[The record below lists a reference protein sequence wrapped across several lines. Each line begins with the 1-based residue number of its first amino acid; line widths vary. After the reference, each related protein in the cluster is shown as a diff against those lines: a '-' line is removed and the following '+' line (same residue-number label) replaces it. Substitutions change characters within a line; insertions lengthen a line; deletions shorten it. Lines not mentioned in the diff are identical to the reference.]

1 MGGKKRI
8 VEGGGEGI
16 GHSSI
21 RENNFQYFIYV
32 LAIISI

>member
-8 VEGGGEGI
+8 VEGGGGI